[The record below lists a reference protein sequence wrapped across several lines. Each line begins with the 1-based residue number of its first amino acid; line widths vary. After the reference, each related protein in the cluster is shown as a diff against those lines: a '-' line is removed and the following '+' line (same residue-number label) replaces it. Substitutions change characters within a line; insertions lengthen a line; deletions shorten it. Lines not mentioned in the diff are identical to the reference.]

1 MCRVVDPIQQTRVL
15 FYRVRRVREAT
26 GAKRGVHSPM
36 TWLKVPVDQSEAER
50 LVDCAREPIRTPG
63 TVQPHG
69 VLVTADLSLRSL
81 NRVSENTSSCFG
93 VEPRDLL
100 GTCLEDLTGADAADA
115 LRAVLAG
122 SRSVANPV
130 AVRVAGEAYDAIAH
144 RIDDEAVI
152 EFEPACDASQFS
164 SAPAVYA
171 AILRLGAARTR
182 EELWHSTARELKPLT
197 GFDRVMV
204 YHFHPDD
211 HGEVVAEQCADGMEA
226 YLGLHYP
233 ASDVPAQARRLY
245 LTKVSRTIFSSAPQ
259 SAPLLAADDTLAP
272 LDLSRCEL
280 RSVSPHHLQFMR
292 NMGQESTLSFSLIR
306 HGRLVGM
313 ITCAHRTPRR
323 LPYVLRQGLEV
334 LANHVSLHLGAMTQ
348 IEDLTR
354 AADQSRLRIAL
365 VDELDTT
372 DDMVEALLERSP
384 SIRDLIPSDAA
395 ALSVNGSVA
404 VIGELVTPEQVATL
418 ISLLRDTAT
427 PLPFST
433 DSLAFE
439 HPRLFTSV
447 PDVAGVLIVPYGEED
462 FVAWFRHE
470 VAHSIDWLGDQSAAN
485 RATPLSPRNSFSA
498 WRQEVAGQ
506 AAPWQE
512 AESDAVEFGRD
523 LDRFLMRRAES
534 RLAVLGLH
542 DALTG
547 LPNRRVLTLRLQ
559 DAFEGSVGAH
569 RVAVLFVDLDSFKK
583 VNDEFGHVVGDKL
596 LVEAATRIRAATGHS
611 ETVVRVG
618 GDEFVVL
625 CESATA
631 DGARR
636 IAERILHAF
645 REPFAI
651 DDAVVT
657 VTASVGIA
665 TAHEATSANE
675 LLRRADESMY
685 RAKRAGRNRYSG

>member
-1 MCRVVDPIQQTRVL
+1 MVE
-15 FYRVRRVREAT
+15 FAKSVRRCDKGHLFEM
-26 GAKRGVHSPM
+26 RGVHSPM
-36 TWLKVPVDQSEAER
+36 TWLKVPVDQSESKR

-69 VLVTADLSLRSL
+69 VLVTADLSLRTL
-81 NRVSENTSSCFG
+81 NRVSGNTASLFG

-100 GTCLEDLTGADAADA
+100 GTRLSDLVGPQASEAMS
-115 LRAVLAG
+115 AVLAG

-130 AVRVAGEAYDAIAH
+130 AVSIAGDAYDAIAH

-171 AILRLGAARTR
+171 AILRLASARTR
-182 EELWHSTARELKPLT
+182 EDLWHSTACELKALT
-197 GFDRVMV
+197 EFDRVMV

-245 LTKVSRTIFSSAPQ
+245 LTKVSRTIFSSDPQ
-259 SAPLLAADDTLAP
+259 SAALLAASDTLSP
-272 LDLSRCEL
+272 LDLSLCEL

-292 NMGQESTLSFSLIR
+292 NMGQESTLSLSLIQR
-306 HGRLVGM
+306 DQLVGM

-334 LANHVSLHLGAMTQ
+334 LANHVSLHLGAMTE
-348 IEDLTR
+348 IEGLTR
-354 AADQSRLRIAL
+354 TVDQSRLRGNL
-365 VDELDTT
+365 VDALETV
-372 DDMVEALLERSP
+372 DDMVEALLERSL

-395 ALSVNGSVA
+395 ALSVNGRVA
-404 VIGELVTPEQVATL
+404 VVGELVTPEQVVTL
-418 ISLLRDTAT
+418 IGRLTETAT
-427 PLPFST
+427 PLPFSS
-433 DSLAFE
+433 DSLSLD
-439 HPRLFTSV
+439 HPELATAV
-447 PDVAGVLIVPYGEED
+447 TDVAGALIVRYGEED
-462 FVAWFRHE
+462 FVAWFRRE
-470 VAHSIDWLGDQSAAN
+470 VAHSIDWLGDQSADN
-485 RATPLSPRNSFSA
+485 RETPLSPRNSFSS

-512 AESDAVEFGRD
+512 SESDAVEFGRD

-559 DAFEGSVGAH
+559 EALERTAGVQ
-569 RVAVLFVDLDSFKK
+569 RVSVLFVDLDSFKK
-583 VNDEFGHVVGDKL
+583 VNDSFGHDVGDRL
-596 LVEAATRIRAATGHS
+596 LVEAAARIRDVTGHS

-625 CESATA
+625 CESTTGEARQIA
-631 DGARR
+631 DRVT
-636 IAERILHAF
+636 HAF
-645 REPFAI
+645 REPFVI
-651 DDAVVT
+651 DDAVIM

-665 TAHEATSANE
+665 TAHGATSPNE

-685 RAKRAGRNRYSG
+685 RAKRAGRSQSSG